1 MIMMIMM
8 IMRSGEGRVELA
20 GVGAEDRV
28 QQLLPL
34 GSKVQ
39 VAPPDSL
46 PQGGGGQGGN
56 ILGLDH
62 HMGGGEGGRGDG
74 GQGLGLLE
82 SSLPGGQ
89 HLKISVRAGPGSG

>member
-1 MIMMIMM
+1 MM

-62 HMGGGEGGRGDG
+62 HMGEGEG
-74 GQGLGLLE
+74 E
-82 SSLPGGQ
+82 E
-89 HLKISVRAGPGSG
+89 VMEARASAFWRAAFLAAST